1 MLKLAL
7 QAWHKLSKAQKIGII
22 VSTLLLIPLIVLV
35 FTYHHKIVIYLTPYA
50 KHVKSLS
57 WGFLIPGLLCFI
69 LSFPPLF
76 GHEIIA
82 VLTGFVYGPWV
93 GWGVIAVST
102 FLAECVLFV
111 VFRRFFW
118 KRCLEFRRGHPRD
131 WAVFCRVVEEGGWWM
146 LVLIR
151 LSAIPGHF
159 STLGFASMEGISF
172 FAMAS
177 AAAVSTPKMFLPV
190 YVGHLL
196 ALSGIEDRKTSPAE
210 YVVFAVTGVLTLA
223 IGGWIYWK
231 YWKIRKEMSADDA
244 MNSVGVE
251 MAYRP
256 VEFDVDEDGD
266 EEERVGLTAKAAGMG
281 MSNEVVGEKKG
292 ARTPEVDDV
301 DVSPGSKPGY
311 GYDNHA
317 EMDNPFDADERG
329 RSNGHGDG
337 VLRTVLTDD
346 VEGED
351 AYDHREMSLDL
362 SRGRVGSKDHGRYDG
377 Y

>member
-7 QAWHKLSKAQKIGII
+7 QAWHKLSKPQKIGII
-22 VSTLLLIPLIVLV
+22 ISCLLLIPLIVLV
-35 FTYHHKIVIYLTPYA
+35 FTYHHKIVTYLTPYA
-50 KHVKSLS
+50 RHVQSLS

-111 VFRRFFW
+111 IFRRFFRE
-118 KRCLEFRRGHPRD
+118 RCLAFRRGHPRD

-172 FAMAS
+172 WAMAS

-190 YVGHLL
+190 YVGYLL
-196 ALSGIEDRKTSPAE
+196 ALSGSEDRKTSPVE

-231 YWKIRKEMSADDA
+231 YWRIRKEMSADDA

-256 VEFDVDEDGD
+256 VEFDVDE
-266 EEERVGLTAKAAGMG
+266 EERVGLTAQTAGMG
-281 MSNEVVGEKKG
+281 VDGRVGEKEG

-301 DVSPGSKPGY
+301 GVLPGSRPGY
-311 GYDNHA
+311 GYDNHV
-317 EMDNPFDADERG
+317 EMDNPFDADHEHERR
-329 RSNGHGDG
+329 RSNSHGD
-337 VLRTVLTDD
+337 D
-346 VEGED
+346 VDGED
-351 AYDHREMSLDL
+351 AYDGHDREMSLDL